1 MPSGAGSSGGAISRP
16 SNEALAL
23 CIEKL
28 AARVAKVGLQFETV
42 VLQKQGDNPEFAFLK
57 GGEGADYYQAQKESA
72 MRLATPAAAPSYVRL
87 RGLPFGRLSRTW
99 RSGLRGCQLTRSMF
113 GACTLFGVIARQ

>member
-1 MPSGAGSSGGAISRP
+1 MSWTRRESQVPNGAGSSGGAISRP

-42 VLQKQGDNPEFAFLK
+42 VLQKQGDNPAFAFLK

-72 MRLATPAAAPSYVRL
+72 MRSAP
-87 RGLPFGRLSRTW
+87 PP
-99 RSGLRGCQLTRSMF
+99 
-113 GACTLFGVIARQ
+113 